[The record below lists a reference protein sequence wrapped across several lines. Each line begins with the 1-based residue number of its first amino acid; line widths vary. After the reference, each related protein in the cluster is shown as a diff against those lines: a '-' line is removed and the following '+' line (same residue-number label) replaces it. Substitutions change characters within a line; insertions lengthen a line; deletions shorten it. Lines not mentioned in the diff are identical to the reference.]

1 MSSKGIRI
9 REEECARGFPAG
21 AGNDSAGRGRVRNRC
36 RAGRPR
42 NVCGVTAKAGTHA
55 PTRRERAGTCGHAC
69 PRGGLRGG
77 AGFAGGAGGAGKK
90 ERAPR
95 GFSSRGVSRKRHVL
109 TCRGGESERLD
120 GVPAGHRRE
129 RLRVKT
135 KRPPAVLAGGL
146 ENPAATYSPGSEDQ
160 VPSAMWGL
168 TSVFG
173 MGTGM
178 TPTRL
183 PLKQTLH
190 GI

>member
-1 MSSKGIRI
+1 M
-9 REEECARGFPAG
+9 
-21 AGNDSAGRGRVRNRC
+21 
-36 RAGRPR
+36 
-42 NVCGVTAKAGTHA
+42 
-55 PTRRERAGTCGHAC
+55 
-69 PRGGLRGG
+69 
-77 AGFAGGAGGAGKK
+77 
-90 ERAPR
+90 
-95 GFSSRGVSRKRHVL
+95 SRKRHVL

-129 RLRVKT
+129 RLRVKA

-183 PLKQTLH
+183 PLKQILH
-190 GI
+190 GNLDSLSNRRVTKLREFGLPTRDSRTKSLKERKSVSRAISTARLNVSPRLHLRPIDVVVSDGPSGGCPRET